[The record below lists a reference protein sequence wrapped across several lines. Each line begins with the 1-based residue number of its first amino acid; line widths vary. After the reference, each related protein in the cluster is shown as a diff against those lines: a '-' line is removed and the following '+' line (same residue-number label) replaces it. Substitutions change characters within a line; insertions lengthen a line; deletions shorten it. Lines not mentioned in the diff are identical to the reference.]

1 MGDVVS
7 GWTEHVIWVCLT
19 LLVAVAVVRILRR
32 LVCRWTNLPVAETHD
47 LQRLRR
53 RETAA
58 AVLTTGARYV
68 VFLIAVFAL
77 IGILVEDR
85 LPAAAGA
92 TLIVLVL
99 GFGAQRFLND
109 VLAGFFILFEN
120 QYGVGDFVAVE
131 PTGLSGVVEEFG
143 LRATVL
149 RNLNGDRCFVP
160 NGQIIAVRKS
170 PQRFRSY
177 RVELL
182 SREREEPRRVLQ
194 EILALDVVGGARFLR
209 PPEVEEER
217 DLGDDLTLI
226 RIRADV
232 PPTMEW
238 LAEDYLAGALEAR
251 LEDALVSKPLVY
263 TLDESAVRRYERTV
277 FVR

>member
-1 MGDVVS
+1 MGDVVP

-32 LVCRWTNLPVAETHD
+32 LVRRWTNLPVAETHD
-47 LQRLRR
+47 LQLLRR

-68 VFLIAVFAL
+68 VFLIAAFAL

-99 GFGAQRFLND
+99 GFGAQRSSTTSSR
-109 VLAGFFILFEN
+109 VSSSCSRTSTASTTSSPSSPRASPASSRSSACA
-120 QYGVGDFVAVE
+120 QPCSATSTA
-131 PTGLSGVVEEFG
+131 TGASSRTARSLPSARARSASG
-143 LRATVL
+143 ATESS
-149 RNLNGDRCFVP
+149 F
-160 NGQIIAVRKS
+160 S
-170 PQRFRSY
+170 PESGR
-177 RVELL
+177 
-182 SREREEPRRVLQ
+182 SREEYLQ

-217 DLGDDLTLI
+217 DLGDDLTQI

-251 LEDALVSKPLVY
+251 LEDAHVSKPLVY